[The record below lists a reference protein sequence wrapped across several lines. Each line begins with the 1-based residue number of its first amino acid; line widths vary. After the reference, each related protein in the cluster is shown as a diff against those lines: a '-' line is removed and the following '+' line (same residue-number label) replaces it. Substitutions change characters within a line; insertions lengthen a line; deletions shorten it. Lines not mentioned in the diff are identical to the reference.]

1 MVQAAGRHHTS
12 LLEGD
17 TRSPLKTDPGSGI
30 NVVSYIF
37 LSALS
42 AAGVLFLLVA
52 GPLGS
57 AKSFM
62 SFCFAYFAE
71 WLLPSLH
78 WCDDGEDD
86 EILVVLPSGLRTGRE
101 SKSQ

>member
-1 MVQAAGRHHTS
+1 MMAQAAGRHHTS

-52 GPLGS
+52 WPLGS

-71 WLLPSLH
+71 WLLPSFH

-86 EILVVLPSGLRTGRE
+86 EILVV
-101 SKSQ
+101 